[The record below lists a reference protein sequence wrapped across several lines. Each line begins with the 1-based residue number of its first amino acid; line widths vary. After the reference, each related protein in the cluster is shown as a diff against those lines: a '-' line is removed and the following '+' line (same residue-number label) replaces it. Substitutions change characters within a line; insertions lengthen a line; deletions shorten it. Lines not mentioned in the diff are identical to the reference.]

1 MIILKKLLLLTLIL
15 IAQAATAQF
24 SSGDESSEETFD
36 PFSDYTE
43 YTQTTEEEADIHFF
57 RHGRLLNLET
67 LVGQRNFTSTLG
79 QLYAPGI
86 SYGLGLTY
94 FFDMRFAGL
103 LAFSTSD
110 HAFQFTTNN
119 GTTTGNVSMTFL
131 GFAIKYFLNT
141 DTLIRPIAALNPYWI
156 FGFNQTYRSLT
167 LSASSLT
174 ARDNTMGFEAGAG
187 IEIQVLRKQA
197 YIGFQGIYRYFNF
210 IDESKN
216 LIDPI
221 SLTAVPVKP
230 MGDSFDVGI
239 KLGVNF

>member
-1 MIILKKLLLLTLIL
+1 MNILKKQLLLTLLL
-15 IAQAATAQF
+15 IAHTATAQF
-24 SSGDESSEETFD
+24 STGDESSEETFD

-43 YTQTTEEEADIHFF
+43 YTQSTEEEADIHFF

-79 QLYAPGI
+79 QLYAPGV

-110 HAFQFTTNN
+110 HAFQFKTNN
-119 GTTTGNVSMTFL
+119 GITTGNVSMTFL

-141 DTLIRPIAALNPYWI
+141 DTLIRPIAALNPYWV
-156 FGFNQTYRSLT
+156 FGFNQSYRSLT

-174 ARDNTMGFEAGAG
+174 ARDNTMGLEAGAG
-187 IEIQVLRKQA
+187 IEIQVMRKQA
-197 YIGFQGIYRYFNF
+197 YIGFQGLYRYFNF

-221 SLTAVPVKP
+221 SLTPVAIKP
-230 MGDSFDVGI
+230 MGDSFDLGI